1 MCRKA
6 EDTVS
11 LAFLMC
17 LIIIKAYVNI
27 RYLIKDNI
35 RYLKPEEMLARLSF
49 CIKIKDIVYILQ

>member
-49 CIKIKDIVYILQ
+49 CIKI